1 MSSTLLSPFATQEWP
16 ADAIEVGRVA
26 GAYGLRGQIKVAPL
40 ATDPQALLRATRWW
54 LEYGLPKPKRYSVTT
69 RGRKLQAGAVASII
83 DGVEDRTLAEAFKG
97 ATVFISRS
105 DFPATKD
112 DEFYWIDLIG
122 LKVVNLQGTVLGTV
136 SGLLD
141 NGAQSVLRV
150 AYETQND
157 KDEAVAAER
166 LIPYVDAFVQR
177 VSLQDKLITVD
188 WGEDY

>member
-1 MSSTLLSPFATQEWP
+1 MSSTLLAPFATQEWP
-16 ADAIEVGRVA
+16 ADAIEVGRIVN
-26 GAYGLRGQIKVAPL
+26 AYGLRGQIKVAPM

-54 LEYGLPKPKRYSVTT
+54 LEYGLPISKRYAVNT
-69 RGRKLQAGAVASII
+69 RGRKLQAGAVAAAIE
-83 DGVEDRTLAEAFKG
+83 GVDSRTLAEAFKG
-97 ATVFISRS
+97 ATVFIARS

-122 LKVVNLQGTVLGTV
+122 LSVVNLQGAVLGKV

-150 AYETQND
+150 AYDTLSD
-157 KDEAVAAER
+157 KGVTVQTER
-166 LIPYVDAFVQR
+166 LIPYVDAFVKT